1 MVAALAHHSHT
12 RTANDR
18 LKDSFTP
25 SIWASVILAAALHFA
40 ILAFGGAIPL
50 PDLSPERTPPME
62 AIGMD
67 LPTLP
72 PPPEEIQRPVE
83 PVLSVNAPAD
93 VFPPT
98 TDQVWERIT
107 APIDP
112 PLPGRDAQG
121 GIGEWVQREVE
132 PVLRNGPEVQRLLL
146 KSYPSVF
153 QQSGIG
159 GRAVFHVLVGQDG
172 AVARAV
178 VAETS
183 GHPALDRAAETV
195 VHRMRFSPALNRGE
209 PVAVWVQIPITFQT
223 R

>member
-40 ILAFGGAIPL
+40 ILAFGGAITL
-50 PDLSPERTPPME
+50 PDFAPERTPAME
-62 AIGMD
+62 AVPMD
-67 LPTLP
+67 LPRLP
-72 PPPEEIQRPVE
+72 PPPEEIQKPVV
-83 PVLSVNAPAD
+83 PVPSIDAPQD
-93 VFPPT
+93 VLPPT

-107 APIDP
+107 RPIDP
-112 PLPGRDAQG
+112 PLPSGDSG
-121 GIGEWVQREVE
+121 SGIGVWIPREVE

-146 KSYPSVF
+146 KSYPSAF
-153 QQSGIG
+153 QQAGVG
-159 GRAVFHVLVGQDG
+159 GRAVFHVFVGQDG
-172 AVARAV
+172 TVTRAAI
-178 VAETS
+178 AETS